1 MANNTNTKKAAQKE
15 NRKKR
20 LLVTLL
26 AAFLIFSGGYI
37 LGYARSLPTGG
48 ILPQII
54 TNTGGSKNVDFNE
67 FWKVWDTIGSKY
79 DGDIDYNKMLYGSI
93 DGMVKSLGD
102 PYTEFFNPDQAKQ
115 FEQELS
121 GTFSGIGAEIG
132 IKNNRLTVIAPIPG
146 SPADKVGLRTGD
158 LINKI
163 NGESTSGMPLDTAVN
178 KIRGKAGTDVTLTI
192 ERAGAAKDYKIT
204 RATIDVKSVNY
215 SIKNGI
221 LVITASRFDDQ
232 TANLIRQ
239 AENDGISHNVHGV
252 ILDLRNNPGGLLD
265 SAIDVSSEFL
275 QSGTIVTEK
284 DVKHGKSQ
292 TFSASG
298 NGKMTDKSKYPMIVL
313 VNGGSASAAEITA
326 GALHD
331 NGRAQL
337 VGEKTFGKGSVQE
350 VENLPDG
357 SELKVTVAHWYTPN
371 NVNINKTGINPDV
384 QVKLADA
391 DFNAGKDP
399 QMDKAIQLLSH

>member
-1 MANNTNTKKAAQKE
+1 MANDKNTRKD

-20 LLVTLL
+20 LLVSLL
-26 AAFLIFSGGYI
+26 AAFIIFSGGYI

-67 FWKVWDTIGSKY
+67 FWKVWDTIGSKF
-79 DGDIDYNKMLYGSI
+79 DGNVDYKNMLYGSI

-115 FEQELS
+115 FEQDLS

-132 IKNNRLTVIAPIPG
+132 IKNDKLTVIAPIPG
-146 SPADKVGLRTGD
+146 SPADKSGIKAGD
-158 LINKI
+158 VITKI
-163 NGESTSGMPLDTAVN
+163 NGENTSGMPLDTAVS
-178 KIRGKAGTDVTLTI
+178 KIRGKEGTDVTLTI
-192 ERAGAAKDYKIT
+192 DRAGAIKDYKIT
-204 RATIDVKSVNY
+204 RATIDVKSVKY

-221 LVITASRFDDQ
+221 LVISASRFDDQ
-232 TANLIRQ
+232 TASLIRQ
-239 AENDGISHNVHGV
+239 AEDDGISHNVHGI

-298 NGKMTDKSKYPMIVL
+298 NGKMTDKNKYPMIVL

-326 GALHD
+326 GAMHD

-350 VENLPDG
+350 VESLPDG
-357 SELKVTVAHWYTPN
+357 SELKVTVAHWFTPN
-371 NVNINKTGINPDV
+371 GVNINKTGINPDV
-384 QVKLADA
+384 EVKLTDA
-391 DFNAGKDP
+391 DFSANRDP
-399 QMDKAIQLLSH
+399 QMDKAMGLLAK